1 MTKIR
6 KSYNSNLK
14 LKIALKFLE
23 GDMSCIEICN
33 KYGLSKAAVYKWVRV
48 LKKSATNIYD
58 SKNKFFS
65 EKTLEETQSLYEKI
79 GQLQV
84 ERDFLKKALES

>member
-1 MTKIR
+1 
-6 KSYNSNLK
+6 
-14 LKIALKFLE
+14 
-23 GDMSCIEICN
+23 MSCIEICN
-33 KYGLSKAAVYKWVRV
+33 KYGVSKAAVYKWVRV

-84 ERDFLKKALES
+84 ERNFLKKALES

>member
-33 KYGLSKAAVYKWVRV
+33 KYWVSKTAVHKWVRV
-48 LKKSATNIYD
+48 LKESATNIYD

-65 EKTLEETQSLYEKI
+65 GTAT
-79 GQLQV
+79 
-84 ERDFLKKALES
+84 